1 LDFLASEKIF
11 NKEHLKFGGKPLSSL
26 TRCSR
31 DSSYAIGN
39 PRDEFPFVHMD
50 LLSPKSASEVVS
62 IMMTNT
68 FIVEEKMVEIE
79 QNIIFL
85 MKAIKDRDLQIATLM
100 NKL

>member
-1 LDFLASEKIF
+1 
-11 NKEHLKFGGKPLSSL
+11 
-26 TRCSR
+26 
-31 DSSYAIGN
+31 
-39 PRDEFPFVHMD
+39 MD